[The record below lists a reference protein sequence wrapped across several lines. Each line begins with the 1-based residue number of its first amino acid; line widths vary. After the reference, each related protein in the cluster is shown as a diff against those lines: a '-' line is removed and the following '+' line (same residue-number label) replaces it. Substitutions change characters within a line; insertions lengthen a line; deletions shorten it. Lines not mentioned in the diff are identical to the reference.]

1 MISRFDVKNEKY
13 KALIIILEISMF
25 SNFYVSLFDI
35 LTEIYIPHGTN
46 MKLPV
51 YC

>member
-13 KALIIILEISMF
+13 KALIIILEINMF
-25 SNFYVSLFDI
+25 SDFFDI
-35 LTEIYIPHGTN
+35 ITEIYIPHGTN

>member
-13 KALIIILEISMF
+13 NAMIIILEISMF
-25 SNFYVSLFDI
+25 FNFYVFFDI
-35 LTEIYIPHGTN
+35 ITEIYIPHGTN